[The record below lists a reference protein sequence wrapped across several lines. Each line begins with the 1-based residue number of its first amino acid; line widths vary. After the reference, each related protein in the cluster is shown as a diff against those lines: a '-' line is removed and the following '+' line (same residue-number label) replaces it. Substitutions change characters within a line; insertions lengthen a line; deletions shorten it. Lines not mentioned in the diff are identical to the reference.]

1 MNATIENY
9 VAAIKNYD
17 AARDSILAIFDGL
30 ASVSETPDGIT
41 IFASTNTYTYR
52 GVITTSGRVFGTV
65 SHQGKLLQ
73 PGGQFRKAG
82 QVHALV
88 ERHAR
93 KLRRFWE
100 LAELKRL
107 AALEASNLN
116 YYRLVGPDG
125 EVYERHSSEL
135 GAEIGLA
142 RAGGGDAAA
151 AMGRGYDI
159 IAPVMSDDE
168 YSAAFDAAWNLAA

>member
-1 MNATIENY
+1 MNTIIDNY

-17 AARDSILAIFDGL
+17 AARADILAIFDGL
-30 ASVSETPDGIT
+30 ASVSETPDGIV
-41 IFASTNTYTYR
+41 IFASTDTYAYR
-52 GVITTSGRVFGTV
+52 GGVSASGRIFGTV
-65 SHQGKLLQ
+65 RHQGKMLQ
-73 PGGQFRKAG
+73 PGGRFRKAG

-107 AALEASNLN
+107 AAVEASNLN
-116 YYRLVGPDG
+116 YYRIIGPDG
-125 EVYERHSSEL
+125 EVYERHSSER
-135 GAEIGLA
+135 GAEIGLE

-151 AMGRGYDI
+151 AMGQGYDI
-159 IAPVMSDDE
+159 IPPVMSEDE
-168 YSAAFDAAWNLAA
+168 YNEAFRKSWNLAA